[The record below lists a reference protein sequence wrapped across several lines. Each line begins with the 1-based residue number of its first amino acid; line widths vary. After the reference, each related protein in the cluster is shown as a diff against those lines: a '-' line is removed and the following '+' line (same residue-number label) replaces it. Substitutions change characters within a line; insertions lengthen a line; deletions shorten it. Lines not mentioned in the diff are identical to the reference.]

1 MDNTKDDKYYIQR
14 IKKDLEFIVV
24 HMQNVDIEELN
35 KNEVLLDSMLFRMI
49 QVSENAK
56 KLFKSDKYSVNEVC
70 EMCGFDNLSYFSKTF
85 KKFTNQTPS
94 EYKKLVS
101 NEKKHQS

>member
-35 KNEVLLDSMLFRMI
+35 KNEVLLDL
-49 QVSENAK
+49 A
-56 KLFKSDKYSVNEVC
+56 
-70 EMCGFDNLSYFSKTF
+70 
-85 KKFTNQTPS
+85 
-94 EYKKLVS
+94 
-101 NEKKHQS
+101 

>member
-56 KLFKSDKYSVNEVC
+56 KLSDEIKEKTVMFRGEHWLVLEIESC
-70 EMCGFDNLSYFSKTF
+70 MTMEM
-85 KKFTNQTPS
+85 
-94 EYKKLVS
+94 
-101 NEKKHQS
+101 